1 MPKSRVRKKKPDL
14 YVRPT
19 ATGSAKKK
27 QPSPAWFGAL
37 VIGCM
42 LVGVIWLVVYY
53 ISGAEY
59 PVRTL
64 EAWNVVVGFLWIA
77 AGFALATQWR

>member
-14 YVRPT
+14 YVRPAAT
-19 ATGSAKKK
+19 ASAKRK

-37 VIGCM
+37 VVGTM
-42 LVGVIWLVVYY
+42 LIGVIWLVVYY
-53 ISGAEY
+53 LSGAEY
-59 PVRTL
+59 PVRKL

-77 AGFALATQWR
+77 TGFGLATQWR

>member
-14 YVRPT
+14 YVRPAAT
-19 ATGSAKKK
+19 ATTKKK

-37 VIGCM
+37 VIGFM
-42 LVGVIWLVVYY
+42 LVGVAWLVTYY
-53 ISGAEY
+53 ISGAAL
-59 PVRTL
+59 PIRSL

-77 AGFALATQWR
+77 TGFALATQWR

>member
-1 MPKSRVRKKKPDL
+1 MPKSRVRKKKADT
-14 YVRPT
+14 YVGPAAT
-19 ATGSAKKK
+19 ATVRKK

-37 VIGCM
+37 VLGCM
-42 LVGVIWLVVYY
+42 LVGVAWLVTYY
-53 ISGAEY
+53 LSGAKY
-59 PVRTL
+59 PVESL

>member
-14 YVRPT
+14 YVRPAAT
-19 ATGSAKKK
+19 ASAKKK

-37 VIGCM
+37 IGICF
-42 LVGVIWLVVYY
+42 LVGIAWLVVYY
-53 ISGAEY
+53 LSGAEY
-59 PVRTL
+59 PVRSL

-77 AGFALATQWR
+77 FGFGLATQWR

>member
-19 ATGSAKKK
+19 ATTTTKKK
-27 QPSPAWFGAL
+27 QPSPAWFGVL
-37 VIGCM
+37 VLGCM
-42 LVGVIWLVVYY
+42 VVGVIWLVTYY
-53 ISGAEY
+53 VSGAAL
-59 PVRTL
+59 PVSSL
-64 EAWNVVVGFLWIA
+64 EAWNVVVGFMWIA